1 MKILKST
8 KANFKEEF
16 ARLVR
21 RGETD
26 MRSVMPVV
34 SGIIED
40 IRERGDEALAEQIE
54 KFDRWRVQGDLAITQ
69 EQMSRA
75 YEGLSAELKKR
86 ATSRIRAHLRLS
98 RKAA

>member
-1 MKILKST
+1 MKILRST
-8 KANFKEEF
+8 DANFKEEF
-16 ARLVR
+16 ARLMC

-34 SGIIED
+34 SGIIEE
-40 IRERGDEALAEQIE
+40 IRTRGDEALAEQIE

-75 YEGLSAELKKR
+75 YEGLTAELKN
-86 ATSRIRAHLRLS
+86 ALQVAYERIYAYHENPL
-98 RKAA
+98 